1 MDDVIDALEREI
13 KEEEEESKD
22 IFAILTYT
30 HLLVSKMVATYLNTN
45 DETVMVKMT
54 PTYEDRLT
62 KLFYIAKPQ
71 NVRKRNINYI
81 LNYNTVKK
89 NK

>member
-1 MDDVIDALEREI
+1 
-13 KEEEEESKD
+13 
-22 IFAILTYT
+22 
-30 HLLVSKMVATYLNTN
+30 MVATCLNTN

-71 NVRKRNINYI
+71 NVSKSNLFFLFKITTGRSPTPIVHSPFR
-81 LNYNTVKK
+81 
-89 NK
+89 